1 MVPLSLPNANPA
13 AALRRKQCPPC
24 REKREAQESGSVSHG
39 GQEGNRS
46 PPSTPAWRNSLRL
59 LSPGARAVP
68 SCRHALGRRAS
79 WEQRD
84 CWSPRPGW
92 LLSHQGPRAL
102 DSPEPQDRRRSFL
115 TKDVCVCVCVCV
127 FMLCRFSRVRLF
139 ATQGLHPGQASL
151 SMGFPRLEH
160 CNRLSFPS
168 PGELLDPEIEPATLT
183 SPSLAGGLFTT
194 SATDIYD

>member
-79 WEQRD
+79 WEQID

-115 TKDVCVCVCVCV
+115 TKDVCVCVCVHALSLQSCST
-127 FMLCRFSRVRLF
+127 LCNPRT
-139 ATQGLHPGQASL
+139 APWT
-151 SMGFPRLEH
+151 GFPVH
-160 CNRLSFPS
+160 GLSQ
-168 PGELLDPEIEPATLT
+168 ARTLQ
-183 SPSLAGGLFTT
+183 
-194 SATDIYD
+194 